1 MEDLAVSLS
10 QQARIYLA
18 DLPRQVRGEVD
29 LMRSDILPPEGLASM
44 QADLHVSAAATDRIA
59 RAAEGITP
67 LVLSERPTILD
78 ELSRQRSLVME
89 AISIERE
96 RAVSAISRAFAA
108 ERSELLRNFEAQ
120 RLATLEWA
128 TAERREAIADVRR
141 ELAGSMEALRGER
154 AVVVDDLRHIVDVVL
169 LRVAIF
175 LVAAV
180 VLAPLVAHAYA
191 RVWPRRWREPQ
202 R

>member
-1 MEDLAVSLS
+1 MAGSVSSARLGSSIGNDSLAALLPFLACDLDVS
-10 QQARIYLA
+10 
-18 DLPRQVRGEVD
+18 RGD
-29 LMRSDILPPEGLASM
+29 GR
-44 QADLHVSAAATDRIA
+44 HF
-59 RAAEGITP
+59 RAAGTGGRRDCP
-67 LVLSERPTILD
+67 R
-78 ELSRQRSLVME
+78 
-89 AISIERE
+89 
-96 RAVSAISRAFAA
+96 FAA
-108 ERSELLRNFEAQ
+108 ERTELLRNVESQ

-141 ELAGSMEALRGER
+141 ELAGAIDALRGER

-191 RVWPRRWREPQ
+191 LVWPRRWRKPPT
-202 R
+202 

>member
-1 MEDLAVSLS
+1 
-10 QQARIYLA
+10 
-18 DLPRQVRGEVD
+18 
-29 LMRSDILPPEGLASM
+29 
-44 QADLHVSAAATDRIA
+44 
-59 RAAEGITP
+59 
-67 LVLSERPTILD
+67 
-78 ELSRQRSLVME
+78 ME
-89 AISIERE
+89 AISVERE
-96 RAVSAISRAFAA
+96 RAVDAIVRAFAA
-108 ERSELLRNFEAQ
+108 ERSELLRNFEVQ

-128 TAERREAIADVRR
+128 TAERREAIAEVRR

-191 RVWPRRWREPQ
+191 RVWPRRLR
-202 R
+202 

>member
-1 MEDLAVSLS
+1 LGHISWADDRAEVRRTCAV
-10 QQARIYLA
+10 
-18 DLPRQVRGEVD
+18 G
-29 LMRSDILPPEGLASM
+29 
-44 QADLHVSAAATDRIA
+44 
-59 RAAEGITP
+59 
-67 LVLSERPTILD
+67 
-78 ELSRQRSLVME
+78 
-89 AISIERE
+89 AII
-96 RAVSAISRAFAA
+96 RAFAA
-108 ERSELLRNFEAQ
+108 ERSELLRNFESQ

-128 TAERREAIADVRR
+128 TAERREAIAEVRR

-180 VLAPLVAHAYA
+180 MFAPLVAHVYA